1 MLLEQTCA
9 AIEPLDG
16 GAIERARRHQADL
29 TKPHGA
35 LGQLEALSVQL
46 AGITSELAPLLRQPT
61 IVVAAAD
68 HGVAA
73 EGVSAYPA
81 SVTAQMVANFLAGGA
96 AVNVLARAAGA
107 ELLIVDAGVLTPT
120 ASDAPI
126 FRAERL
132 GAGTGNLAHGPA
144 MTIDQARAA
153 LERGIAIAADLAA
166 GGADLIALGEM
177 GIANTTAAAC
187 LTAFL
192 AGAPAASVT
201 GRGTGIDDAHLR
213 RKVAI
218 VERAVA
224 RLDPAIEPL
233 ALLAAVGGFEIGV
246 LAGVVLGAAARRL
259 PVVVDG
265 FITSAAA
272 LLAQRLAPL
281 AIEFCIAAHVGA
293 EPGHRIALERLGLRP
308 LLALELRLGEGS
320 GAALAIPLVRAAAR
334 IPGEMATF
342 GSAGVDGPADER

>member
-1 MLLEQTCA
+1 VLLEQTCA
-9 AIEPLDG
+9 AIEPLDD
-16 GAIERARRHQADL
+16 GALERARLHQANL

-35 LGQLEALSVQL
+35 LGQLEALAVQL
-46 AGITSELAPLLRQPT
+46 TGITSELAPPLRQPT
-61 IVVAAAD
+61 IVVVAAD

-81 SVTAQMVANFLAGGA
+81 SVTAQMVANFLAGGG

-120 ASDAPI
+120 ASSDPG
-126 FRAERL
+126 FRDERL
-132 GAGTGNLAHGPA
+132 GAGTANLAAGPA
-144 MTIDQARAA
+144 MAREQARAA

-192 AGAPAASVT
+192 AGAPASSVT
-201 GRGTGIDDAHLR
+201 GRGTGIDDAHLE

-224 RLDPAIEPL
+224 RLDPAID
-233 ALLAAVGGFEIGV
+233 ALDLLSEVGGFEIGM
-246 LAGVVLGAAARRL
+246 LAGIVLGAAARRL

-272 LLAQRLAPL
+272 LLAQRLAPD
-281 AIEFCIAAHVGA
+281 AIGFCIAAHVGA
-293 EPGHRIALERLGLRP
+293 EPGHRIALEKLGLRP

-320 GAALAIPLVRAAAR
+320 GGALAIPLVRAAAR
-334 IPGEMATF
+334 IAGEMATF
-342 GSAGVDGPADER
+342 SSAGVDGPADDR